1 MVKYSDIQIGDYLFG
16 EFEGKKWEGE
26 VTRLNGDEQQV
37 CLQTEV
43 QEFWFSTDHLHAIAL
58 NEEALLNLQFTK
70 QPNDDGS
77 VKYSKGPFRIVSPK
91 AGAFSSIEMW
101 YREDKRHHPKV
112 HFVHQL
118 QNQYHDMTKVY
129 LTKDPM

>member
-1 MVKYSDIQIGDYLFG
+1 MIKYSDIQIGDYILG

-43 QEFWFSTDHLHAIAL
+43 QDFWFSTNQLHAIPL
-58 NEEALLNLQFTK
+58 NDEALLHLSFTK
-70 QPNDDGS
+70 QENDDGS
-77 VKYSKGPFRIVSPK
+77 VKYLKGPFRLVTPK
-91 AGAFSSIEMW
+91 ADDFSSIEMW
-101 YREDKRHHPKV
+101 YREDRRHHPNV